1 MDVEKVL
8 SCCRVERNLRG
19 EKKNSESENFINF
32 CRKNNV
38 KIEKIQMK
46 NRDKNGIAD
55 EQCGALRDIA
65 LVSMWAELK
74 IAAKI

>member
-1 MDVEKVL
+1 MWKKFSAAAGLKEIWE
-8 SCCRVERNLRG
+8 ER
-19 EKKNSESENFINF
+19 KKIP
-32 CRKNNV
+32 RV
-38 KIEKIQMK
+38 KISLIFAGKTMWKSKIQMK

>member
-1 MDVEKVL
+1 MWKKFSAAAGLKEIWE
-8 SCCRVERNLRG
+8 ER
-19 EKKNSESENFINF
+19 KKIP
-32 CRKNNV
+32 RV
-38 KIEKIQMK
+38 KISLIFVGKTMWKSKIQMK

>member
-1 MDVEKVL
+1 MWKKFSAAAGLKEIWE
-8 SCCRVERNLRG
+8 ER
-19 EKKNSESENFINF
+19 KKIP
-32 CRKNNV
+32 RV
-38 KIEKIQMK
+38 KISLIFEGKTMWKSKIQMK